1 MYKNNFVMAIKANGK
16 VLREFEDTTY
26 IPFGSE
32 YSILLKNLDPKR
44 KVKVTIHIDGQ
55 DALDGTSM
63 IIDPKSELDLK
74 RFIKNGN
81 LSEGNAFKFIEKT
94 EKIEQ
99 FRGNRAEDG
108 LITVKYEFQRLP
120 VITVTR
126 WNSYPYGQWNY
137 NDNTWYETMSAGN
150 PTSQVKDW
158 HEGMATMSFG
168 EAEPRYKGFASPGV
182 LRGATS
188 SCSVSDQES
197 ATMNYM
203 SNVAQNTAG
212 ITAPGSVTQQQFRV
226 AEQFY
231 GDGNILTMT
240 VQLKGGTPEGKKVTK
255 EVAVKKL
262 VRCSVC
268 GTNVRQTAKFCH
280 ECGASVQIV

>member
-1 MYKNNFVMAIKANGK
+1 MAIKANGK
-16 VLREFEDTTY
+16 VLREFDDTTY

-44 KVKVTIHIDGQ
+44 KVKVTVHIDGQ

-120 VITVTR
+120 VISITHL
-126 WNSYPYGQWNY
+126 NSYPYKTYY
-137 NDNTWYETMSAGN
+137 NDGTWYES
-150 PTSQVKDW
+150 
-158 HEGMATMSFG
+158 MATMSFG
-168 EAEPRYKGFASPGV
+168 DTTSERPRGILPDVPDGV

-188 SCSVSDQES
+188 CSVSDNS
-197 ATMNYM
+197 TNINYL

-231 GDGNILTMT
+231 GDSNILTMT

-262 VRCSVC
+262 VRCSMC

>member
-1 MYKNNFVMAIKANGK
+1 MAIKANGK
-16 VLREFEDTTY
+16 VLREFDDTTY

-44 KVKVTIHIDGQ
+44 KVKVTVHIDGQ

-120 VITVTR
+120 VISITH
-126 WNSYPYGQWNY
+126 WNSYPYKTY
-137 NDNTWYETMSAGN
+137 YTNDIWYDS
-150 PTSQVKDW
+150 
-158 HEGMATMSFG
+158 MALG
-168 EAEPRYKGFASPGV
+168 EAESRHKGFVPPDV

-188 SCSVSDQES
+188 CSVSDNS
-197 ATMNYM
+197 ANINYL

-231 GDGNILTMT
+231 GDSNILTMT

-262 VRCSVC
+262 VRCSMC
-268 GTNVRQTAKFCH
+268 GSNVRQTAKFCH

>member
-1 MYKNNFVMAIKANGK
+1 MAIKANGK

-32 YSILLKNLDPKR
+32 YSILLKNLDPVR
-44 KVKVTIHIDGQ
+44 KVKVTVHIDGQ

-94 EKIEQ
+94 KKIEQ

-120 VITVTR
+120 IITVTR

-137 NDNTWYETMSAGN
+137 NDNTWYESN
-150 PTSQVKDW
+150 
-158 HEGMATMSFG
+158 ATMSFG
-168 EAEPRYKGFASPGV
+168 ETEPRRHKGILPKGV
-182 LRGATS
+182 MRGVTS
-188 SCSVSDQES
+188 SCSVTDS
-197 ATMNYM
+197 AQTNYL
-203 SNVAQNTAG
+203 SGQVAQNTAG

-262 VRCSVC
+262 VRCSMC